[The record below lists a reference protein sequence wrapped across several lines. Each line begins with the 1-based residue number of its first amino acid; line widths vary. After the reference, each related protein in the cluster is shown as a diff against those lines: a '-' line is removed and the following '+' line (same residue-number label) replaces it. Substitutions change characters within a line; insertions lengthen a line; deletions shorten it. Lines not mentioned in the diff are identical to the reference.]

1 MSRITRYTSLAAVL
15 TLLAGPVSAQN
26 PRPGRNGGPGLDTGS
41 DGAQIFLH
49 ALERISR
56 HHTSTPGDSLLW
68 ELAIRGLIEQLDDPY
83 ATVFTA
89 EEYGQFTETN
99 TGNYAG
105 IGVQISNLGSRVT
118 VTAVFRDTPADG
130 VGMLVG
136 DEIVWVEGH
145 DASDWTIDMARD
157 SIRGEP
163 GSVVNIRVARDG
175 YAEPIP
181 FSIRRDNVHVPAV
194 VSSSAGEGIA
204 YFSID
209 RIARGVTGELD
220 AALREYR
227 DASAL
232 IIDLRGNPGGYLDE
246 SLSVTDLFL
255 APNQTLASVS
265 GTESPGSG
273 GETRTQAWSAR
284 SPPRM
289 EDTPIIV
296 LVDGFTAS
304 ASEIISGALQDHDR
318 AVVIGERTFGK
329 GVVQTV
335 YPLPAGRQL
344 RITTGSWYTPL
355 GRSLQRARNSDGT
368 PKLESEEELGWVE
381 TAAGRRLRT
390 GGGVFPDLVVEQDP
404 PKPEELAL
412 MNHAGEVQVP
422 IGVMVQEYALELA
435 KEAMRG
441 GSVVRLP
448 SSAFDGLAR
457 SLVERGMDEDIVQ
470 NPVAREYLDRWT
482 QLRYL
487 HRAEKRELRLAVA
500 AEADRVLAEA
510 LRLARSAGSRAELFA
525 LVAQAAGDS
534 PGDSPPR

>member
-1 MSRITRYTSLAAVL
+1 MSTIIRCSFLVAVL
-15 TLLAGPVSAQN
+15 TVWAAPLAAQN
-26 PRPGRNGGPGLDTGS
+26 PRAGGNGPPGVDTGIE
-41 DGAQIFLH
+41 GAQVFLH
-49 ALERISR
+49 ALGRISR
-56 HHTSTPGDSLLW
+56 HHASAPGDSALW

-83 ATVFTA
+83 ATVFTQ

-99 TGNYAG
+99 TGSYAG

-136 DEIVWVEGH
+136 DQIVWVEEH
-145 DASDWTIDMARD
+145 DAHDWTIDMARD

-181 FSIRRDNVHVPAV
+181 FAIRRDNVHVPAV
-194 VSSSAGEGIA
+194 ASSWAGAGIA
-204 YFSID
+204 HFGID
-209 RIARGVTGELD
+209 RIARGVADELD
-220 AALREYR
+220 VALQEYR

-232 IIDLRGNPGGYLDE
+232 IIDLRGNPGGFLDE
-246 SLSVTDLFL
+246 SLRVADLFL
-255 APNQTLASVS
+255 APEQILASA
-265 GTESPGSG
+265 GTRGSA
-273 GETRTQAWSAR
+273 GEVETQTWTDY
-284 SPPRM
+284 SPPRIP
-289 EDTPIIV
+289 ETPIII
-296 LVDGFTAS
+296 LVDAFTAS

-335 YPLPAGRQL
+335 YPMPAGRQL

-368 PKLESEEELGWVE
+368 PKPEAEEELGWVE

-412 MNHAGEVQVP
+412 MNHAVEVQVP
-422 IGVMVQEYALELA
+422 IGVSVQEYALELA
-435 KEAMRG
+435 KEALRSG
-441 GSVVRLP
+441 GIERLP
-448 SSAFDGLAR
+448 SSAFDGLAQ
-457 SLVERGMDEDIVQ
+457 SLIEQGMDEDIVQ
-470 NPVAREYLDRWT
+470 DPVAREYLDRWT

-487 HRAEKRELRLAVA
+487 YRADERELSLAVL
-500 AEADRVLAEA
+500 AEEDRVLAEA
-510 LRLARSAGSRAELFA
+510 LRLARGARTRAELFA
-525 LVAQAAGDS
+525 MVDQAKTGS
-534 PGDSPPR
+534 PER

>member
-1 MSRITRYTSLAAVL
+1 MFRIDRYICLGAALSVLAAPL
-15 TLLAGPVSAQN
+15 SAQN
-26 PRPGRNGGPGLDTGS
+26 PPTGPPAANAGS
-41 DGAQIFLH
+41 EGAQVFLQ
-49 ALERISR
+49 ALDRIAR
-56 HHTSTPGDSLLW
+56 HHVSAPGDSALW
-68 ELAIRGLIEQLDDPY
+68 ELAIKGLIEQLDDPY
-83 ATVFTA
+83 ATVFTE

-145 DASDWTIDMARD
+145 DARDWTIDMARD

-163 GSVVNIRVARDG
+163 GTLVNIRVERDG
-175 YAEPIP
+175 YAEPVP
-181 FSIRRDNVHVPAV
+181 LSIRRDNVHVPALA
-194 VSSSAGEGIA
+194 SSWAGDGIA
-204 YFSID
+204 HFGID
-209 RIARGVTGELD
+209 RVARGVTDELD

-232 IIDLRGNPGGYLDE
+232 IMDLRGNPGGYLDE
-246 SLSVTDLFL
+246 SLRVNDLFL
-255 APNQTLASVS
+255 APDQTLASVS
-265 GTESPGSG
+265 GASAPGPA
-273 GETRTQAWSAR
+273 GEIEMQTWRAR
-284 SPPRM
+284 SPPRLP
-289 EDTPIIV
+289 ETPIII

-304 ASEIISGALQDHDR
+304 AAEIISGALQDHDR

-355 GRSLQRARNSDGT
+355 GRTLQRTRHSDGT
-368 PKLESEEELGWVE
+368 PIPEAEEELGWVE

-412 MNHAGEVQVP
+412 MNHAAEVQVP
-422 IGVMVQEYALELA
+422 IGVIVQEYALELA
-435 KEAMRG
+435 KEALR
-441 GSVVRLP
+441 SASIKRLP
-448 SSAFDGLAR
+448 SSAFDALAQD
-457 SLVERGMDEDIVQ
+457 LVGRGMDEEIVGH
-470 NPVAREYLDRWT
+470 PVAREYLDRWA

-487 HRAEKRELRLAVA
+487 YRAGARELSLAVV
-500 AEADRVLAEA
+500 AEEDRVLAEA
-510 LRLARSAGSRAELFA
+510 LKLARGARTRAELFA
-525 LVAQAAGDS
+525 LVGQRAEQS
-534 PGDSPPR
+534 PAR

>member
-1 MSRITRYTSLAAVL
+1 MSRILRYTVLGAAMVALAPSLE
-15 TLLAGPVSAQN
+15 AQN
-26 PRPGRNGGPGLDTGS
+26 PRPGRNGPPGVDTGS
-41 DGAQIFLH
+41 EGAQVFLH
-49 ALERISR
+49 ALDRISR
-56 HHTSTPGDSLLW
+56 HHASAPMDSLLW
-68 ELAIRGLIEQLDDPY
+68 ELAIQGLIEQLDDPY

-136 DEIVWVEGH
+136 DRIVWVEGH

-181 FSIRRDNVHVPAV
+181 LSIRRDNVHVPALA
-194 VSSSAGEGIA
+194 SSWAGDGIA
-204 YFSID
+204 HFGID
-209 RIARGVTGELD
+209 RIARGVAGELD
-220 AALREYR
+220 AALQEFR

-255 APNQTLASVS
+255 APEQTLASVS
-265 GTESPGSG
+265 GAGSPGPG
-273 GETRTQAWSAR
+273 GPAETQAWSAR

-289 EDTPIIV
+289 TDTPIIV

-304 ASEIISGALQDHDR
+304 AAEIISGALQDHDR

-355 GRSLQRARNSDGT
+355 GRSLQRMRNHDGT
-368 PKLESEEELGWVE
+368 PKPEAEEELGWVE

-404 PKPEELAL
+404 ARPEEIAL
-412 MNHAGEVQVP
+412 MNHAVEAQVP
-422 IGVMVQEYALELA
+422 IGVMVREYALELA
-435 KEAMRG
+435 KEALRSG
-441 GSVVRLP
+441 VVERLP
-448 SSAFDGLAR
+448 SSAFDALAQ
-457 SLVERGMDEDIVQ
+457 SLVDRGMDEEIVRD
-470 NPVAREYLDRWT
+470 PVAREYLDHWA

-487 HRAEKRELRLAVA
+487 YRADARELSLEVA
-500 AEADRVLAEA
+500 SETDLVLAEA
-510 LRLARSAGSRAELFA
+510 LRLARGARTRAELFA
-525 LVAQAAGDS
+525 MVEQAGALS
-534 PGDSPPR
+534 PGR

>member
-1 MSRITRYTSLAAVL
+1 MSRIFRHACVGAALAVL
-15 TLLAGPVSAQN
+15 AVPVAAQN
-26 PRPGRNGGPGLDTGS
+26 PGTGRNGPPGVDTGS

-49 ALERISR
+49 ALDRISR
-56 HHTSTPGDSLLW
+56 HHLSAPGDSALW
-68 ELAIRGLIEQLDDPY
+68 ELALKGLIEQLDDPY
-83 ATVFTA
+83 ALVFTE

-145 DASDWTIDMARD
+145 DARDWTIDMARD

-163 GSVVNIRVARDG
+163 GSKVSIRVARDG

-181 FSIRRDNVHVPAV
+181 FTITRDNVHVPAV
-194 VSSSAGEGIA
+194 ASSWAGEGIA
-204 YFSID
+204 HFAVD
-209 RIARGVTGELD
+209 RIARGAAEELD
-220 AALREYR
+220 AALTEYR
-227 DASAL
+227 DATAV
-232 IIDLRGNPGGYLDE
+232 IMDLRGNPGGFLDE
-246 SLSVTDLFL
+246 SLRVTDLFL
-255 APNQTLASVS
+255 APNQILASVTS
-265 GTESPGSG
+265 VGSPGPG
-273 GETRTQAWSAR
+273 GEVDRQAWSAR
-284 SPPRM
+284 SPPRVP
-289 EDTPIIV
+289 ETPIII

-304 ASEIISGALQDHDR
+304 AAEIVSGALQDHDR

-329 GVVQTV
+329 GAVQTV
-335 YPLPAGRQL
+335 YQLPAGRQL

-355 GRSLQRARNSDGT
+355 DRSLQRARHSDGS
-368 PKLESEEELGWVE
+368 PVPEAEEDLGWVE

-390 GGGVFPDLVVEQDP
+390 GGGVFPDLEVEQDP

-422 IGVMVQEYALELA
+422 IGVTVQEYALELA
-435 KEAMRG
+435 KDALRTG
-441 GSVVRLP
+441 NIVLLP
-448 SSAFDGLAR
+448 SSAFDGLAEN
-457 SLVERGMDEDIVQ
+457 LVEQGMDEEIVQ

-487 HRAEKRELRLAVA
+487 HRAGARELSLAVL
-500 AEADRVLAEA
+500 AEEDRVLAEA
-510 LRLARSAGSRAELFA
+510 LRLARGARTRAELFA
-525 LVAQAAGDS
+525 LVDQAGTQS
-534 PGDSPPR
+534 PGR

>member
-1 MSRITRYTSLAAVL
+1 MSRILRYTCLGAALAVLAAPL
-15 TLLAGPVSAQN
+15 TAQN
-26 PRPGRNGGPGLDTGS
+26 PRPGRNGPPGVDTGS
-41 DGAQIFLH
+41 EGAQVFLH
-49 ALERISR
+49 ALDRISR
-56 HHTSTPGDSLLW
+56 HHASSPGDSALW
-68 ELAIRGLIEQLDDPY
+68 ELAIKGLIEQLDDPY
-83 ATVFTA
+83 ATVFTP
-89 EEYGQFTETN
+89 EEYGRFTETN

-136 DEIVWVEGH
+136 DQIVWVAGH

-181 FSIRRDNVHVPAV
+181 LAIRRDNVHVPALA
-194 VSSSAGEGIA
+194 SSWAGEGIA
-204 YFSID
+204 HFGID
-209 RIARGVTGELD
+209 RIARGVAGELD
-220 AALREYR
+220 VALQEYR
-227 DASAL
+227 DATAFV
-232 IIDLRGNPGGYLDE
+232 IDLRGNPGGLLDE
-246 SLSVTDLFL
+246 SLQVTDLFL
-255 APNQTLASVS
+255 APDQTLASVS
-265 GTESPGSG
+265 SAGSAGPG
-273 GETRTQAWSAR
+273 GEVETQAWSAR
-284 SPPRM
+284 SPPRIP
-289 EDTPIIV
+289 ETPIIIM
-296 LVDGFTAS
+296 VDGFTAS
-304 ASEIISGALQDHDR
+304 ATEIISGALQDHDR

-368 PKLESEEELGWVE
+368 PKPESEELGWVE

-412 MNHAGEVQVP
+412 MNHAAEVQVP
-422 IGVMVQEYALELA
+422 IGVMVREHALELA
-435 KEAMRG
+435 KEALRTG
-441 GSVVRLP
+441 VVEPLP
-448 SSAFDGLAR
+448 SSAFDALAQ
-457 SLVERGMDEDIVQ
+457 SLVEGGMEEDIVQ

-487 HRAEKRELRLAVA
+487 YRADARELSLDVLA
-500 AEADRVLAEA
+500 EEDRVLAEA
-510 LRLARSAGSRAELFA
+510 LRLARGARTRTELFA
-525 LVAQAAGDS
+525 LVEQAAAQS
-534 PGDSPPR
+534 PER